1 MSHALSPS
9 LGQLYSVLSLYFEQ
23 QKMKI
28 LCPFFTFTAT
38 QRKGLFDTRII
49 KLLSLLEQSL
59 LEFAS
64 ISPNPPPLDFFFL
77 TQCASHVIQ
86 AYVHRI
92 YLNWS
97 HPTKKKT
104 ELIKIQLLY
113 FMLCHEQWTPLL
125 LTWVLCPL
133 PTFLGLARTTDY
145 LVDRKKIKCFNKD
158 WTNAGKY
165 YSYEIKDPV

>member
-64 ISPNPPPLDFFFL
+64 IPPNLAPLDFFFFNSVRFPCDTSL
-77 TQCASHVIQ
+77 CTQNLLELVPSHQEKNRTDKNSTLVLHAVSWAMNSFASDLSFMSFANILGTSQ
-86 AYVHRI
+86 DNWLSCGQKKNQMFQQR
-92 YLNWS
+92 LN
-97 HPTKKKT
+97 
-104 ELIKIQLLY
+104 
-113 FMLCHEQWTPLL
+113 
-125 LTWVLCPL
+125 
-133 PTFLGLARTTDY
+133 
-145 LVDRKKIKCFNKD
+145 
-158 WTNAGKY
+158 
-165 YSYEIKDPV
+165 

>member
-64 ISPNPPPLDFFFL
+64 IPPNLPPLDFFFNSVRFPCDTSL
-77 TQCASHVIQ
+77 CTQNLLELVPSHQ
-86 AYVHRI
+86 E
-92 YLNWS
+92 
-97 HPTKKKT
+97 KKT

-125 LTWVLCPL
+125 LTWVSCP
-133 PTFLGLARTTDY
+133 FANILGTSQDNWLSCGQ
-145 LVDRKKIKCFNKD
+145 KKNQMFQQRLN
-158 WTNAGKY
+158 
-165 YSYEIKDPV
+165 